1 MMSDSKFQL
10 EVGNEKLEFDQ
21 CFLQVTKTC
30 SLVLK
35 FGGQ

>member
-21 CFLQVTKTC
+21 CFLQETKTC